1 MRHRKA
7 DVGED
12 FVFLLENLSEAQFRL
27 VEYLAR
33 TNGRVVPSKVEGF
46 GRATFEVVSDS
57 RPSTFA
63 FKGTVGSLWW
73 RGWLSKVGEEYVLSD
88 RARVAVLAQLEVAS

>member
-12 FVFLLENLSEAQFRL
+12 FVFLVKNLSEAQFRL

-46 GRATFEVVSDS
+46 GRASYDVVSDS
-57 RPSTFA
+57 HPSTVA

-73 RGWLSKVGEEYVLSD
+73 RGWLTKVGEEYVLSD
-88 RARVAVLAQLEVAS
+88 RARVAVLAQLEVVS